1 MVNRSG
7 PWLSPSSTTARSS
20 FLGWTSAG
28 WGGWG
33 DSGLVRYD
41 LERGEALEIPLG
53 PDRAPGEAVFVPR
66 SVDAAEDDGW
76 YLMLVS
82 NRTDG
87 TSSLDVLSAADPAG
101 GPVAQVQLPVRVP
114 LGFHGNWV
122 PLR

>member
-1 MVNRSG
+1 MGRTVRYGVANVLAVG
-7 PWLSPSSTTARSS
+7 HGSP
-20 FLGWTSAG
+20 GAG
-28 WGGWG
+28 GDIGWG

-53 PDRAPGEAVFVPR
+53 PDRAPGEAGFVPR
-66 SVDAAEDDGW
+66 SADAAEDDGW

-87 TSSLDVLSAADPAG
+87 TSSLDVVSAADPAG